1 MLEQLAV
8 WLGRNVTLRGSGRLL
23 STLYPC
29 EYRTRRY
36 VHGVRARG
44 DGLLMELDSRNW
56 IDWNLLFRGEFE
68 PHVTCLFRQLARVGG
83 VAVDIG
89 ANIGTHTLTLAQ
101 ALGPTGTVL
110 AFEPNPLVRSLL
122 ERNVALNSLLGV
134 RVFDCALG
142 GKPGVL
148 PLRVPKADSA
158 EYSNMGLASLVALD
172 TPHDLVEVQVRTL
185 DDVVSQAGLTRVDLV
200 KIDVQGYE
208 CQVLGGMQEVLA
220 QHSPVIVFEYEA
232 WAWAKADAT
241 LTDATAL
248 FQAAGY
254 SLWCTGDG
262 REAAIEPLGPTDSI
276 RAHIDLLALKRD
288 GDPRLDVLLSW
299 ALARGR

>member
-8 WLGRNVTLRGSGRLL
+8 CFGRNVTLRGSGRLL
-23 STLYPC
+23 SMLYPC
-29 EYRTRRY
+29 KHNADRY
-36 VHGVRARG
+36 VHGVRARA

-68 PHVTCLFRQLARVGG
+68 PHVTYLFRQLAPVGG

-110 AFEPNPLVRSLL
+110 AFEPNPLVRSVL
-122 ERNVALNSLLGV
+122 ERNVALNGFLGAH
-134 RVFDCALG
+134 VFDCALG
-142 GKPGVL
+142 DKPGMR

-158 EYSNMGLASLVALD
+158 EYSNMGLSSLVALD
-172 TPHDLVEVQVRTL
+172 TPHDLVEVQVCTL
-185 DDVVSQAGLTRVDLV
+185 DDVVRQVGLTRVDLV

-208 CQVLGGMQEVLA
+208 CRVLAGMEEVLA
-220 QHSPVIVFEYEA
+220 HHSSVVVLEHDA

-241 LTDATAL
+241 LADATAL
-248 FQAAGY
+248 FQRAGY
-254 SLWCTGDG
+254 SLWRMGNG
-262 REAAIEPLGPTDSI
+262 REASI
-276 RAHIDLLALKRD
+276 KPWAVRIRFQRVLICLL
-288 GDPRLDVLLSW
+288 
-299 ALARGR
+299 